1 MTALQE
7 ALILIGVP
15 VGVTVLVYALVYMRS
30 PRKQQSYRPGRPYNY
45 PPVWFVARPEGVS
58 VAAAAELG
66 ASENHA
72 QIESGKGVEKPT
84 KDTVSPG
91 PKGGAHGN
99 W

>member
-15 VGVTVLVYALVYMRS
+15 VGVTVVVYALIYMRS

-58 VAAAAELG
+58 IAAAAELTS
-66 ASENHA
+66 ATEPP
-72 QIESGKGVEKPT
+72 QLESAGSVEKSSR
-84 KDTVSPG
+84 DVSPS
-91 PKGGAHGN
+91 PKGGAHGS